1 MSEFCIY
8 EKIIQKKAGHDC
20 VVYGKFQKIIY
31 YQKLNK
37 KLFKY
42 CNITILKY
50 LKIGNITLYINFSE
64 LFNKY

>member
-8 EKIIQKKAGHDC
+8 EKIIQKKAEYDC
-20 VVYGKFQKIIY
+20 VVYGKFKKIIY
-31 YQKLNK
+31 YHKLNK

-50 LKIGNITLYINFSE
+50 LKI
-64 LFNKY
+64 